1 MELEEYQKRELG
13 IIPAFSISFLISA
26 GIILVFHLTK
36 LAFDPFFYQLELI
49 LLLFTVSL
57 TGILTRSKLK
67 SLANVAVA
75 FFAWTMT
82 LLDSRMPWA
91 YGKRVGELGK
101 DFVNVMGRLSG
112 NPGLNVS
119 KGDLDI
125 LELFFDLAIIFDLI

>member
-67 SLANVAVA
+67 
-75 FFAWTMT
+75 
-82 LLDSRMPWA
+82 
-91 YGKRVGELGK
+91 
-101 DFVNVMGRLSG
+101 
-112 NPGLNVS
+112 
-119 KGDLDI
+119 
-125 LELFFDLAIIFDLI
+125 